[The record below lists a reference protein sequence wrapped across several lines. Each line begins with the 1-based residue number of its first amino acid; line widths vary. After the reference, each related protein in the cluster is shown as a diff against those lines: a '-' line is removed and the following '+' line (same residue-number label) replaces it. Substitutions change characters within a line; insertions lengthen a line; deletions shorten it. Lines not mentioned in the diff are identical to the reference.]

1 MENVTFTIAESDD
14 QPKTFT
20 PPTEANRVLVT
31 NKTNYTLS
39 FYKPGRLTYDDLI
52 TIVGPQKEIYMKFP
66 QMLRPFD
73 KAKMFWDPEYDG
85 DSNDEV
91 KLDFTVSSNDFEVD
105 KEFHG
110 VQNDVS
116 SVQDD
121 VSDVQDLQLTIGKFV
136 IDDSQDE
143 EISEDIEATV
153 DNEERTITAEV
164 PNGTTL
170 SELAPTFVIPGG
182 CDLFDGDTKLSSGS
196 TEVDF
201 SDGSVTL
208 TLKNK
213 LTDESVDYTVTI
225 TEAEAE

>member
-1 MENVTFTIAESDD
+1 MEEFTFTITESDD

-20 PPTEANRVLVT
+20 PPPGANRVLVT
-31 NKTNYTLS
+31 NKTDYTLS

-116 SVQDD
+116 
-121 VSDVQDLQLTIGKFV
+121 DVQDLQLTIGKFV
-136 IDDSQDE
+136 IDDSQDG

-213 LTDESVDYTVTI
+213 LTDESADYDVTI